1 MKKLLL
7 VFLLAVSSLLASPS
21 TVKKGFLT
29 TKTCAEQGTFVD
41 CNLESYNTN
50 DLVLFVHEEG
60 KYYKVKAKEAKV
72 VARLDKALSRN
83 NITLHTSNSSNDT
96 LQVNKVEMAEI
107 KKGPIFKGCL

>member
-7 VFLLAVSSLLASPS
+7 IFLLAVSSLFATTS

-29 TKTCAEQGTFVD
+29 TKTCADQGTFVD
-41 CNLESYNTN
+41 CNLESYKTN

-72 VARLDKALSRN
+72 VARLDKAFSRN
-83 NITLHTSNSSNDT
+83 DITLHTNSTSNDT
-96 LQVNKVEMAEI
+96 LHVNKVEMAEI